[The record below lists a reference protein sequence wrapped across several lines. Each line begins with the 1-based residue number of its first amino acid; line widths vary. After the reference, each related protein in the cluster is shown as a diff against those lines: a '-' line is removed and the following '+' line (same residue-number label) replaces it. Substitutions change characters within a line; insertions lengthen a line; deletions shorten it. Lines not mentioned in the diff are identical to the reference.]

1 MNKLDFV
8 KLKFHLCKV
17 IAEIMKGQ
25 PWTGRR
31 KLEKSHN
38 YRKLI
43 TQIASKIN
51 NMKTTMTRQ
60 KAKARNRP
68 PHQRK

>member
-1 MNKLDFV
+1 
-8 KLKFHLCKV
+8 V